1 LAALVCVRA
10 SLFDGRGRGPTM
22 RPRESSPLFVWLA
35 IGLIFVGCV
44 AYAIGYFMVDDI
56 STLIK

>member
-1 LAALVCVRA
+1 
-10 SLFDGRGRGPTM
+10 M

-44 AYAIGYFMVDDI
+44 AYAIGYFMVGDI